1 MIYFIVLS
9 FIEGKC
15 DDGDTSLPFYETHH
29 PFQAGGGGMVD
40 EVGVFRRDLFL
51 SQWTVP
57 TALSVWRRESMPRC
71 VAVVNWAW

>member
-51 SQWTVP
+51 SQ
-57 TALSVWRRESMPRC
+57 
-71 VAVVNWAW
+71 